1 MSLSLK
7 RAKRAADALK
17 TWRFPWGWLSET
29 GFAAAPREQA
39 IEQLAFFD
47 VYSANRHSS
56 LSFSSFSSQP
66 SSSCPSSAV
75 DEAEAL
81 CSNTQNSACA
91 PSEEGNLEA
100 DQSFYNGSP
109 HWHQR
114 ASAMSSHEARSQALL
129 NRLSIISFG
138 KSGPWGRT
146 THPSLSAEDKWP
158 KSVRF
163 GQASWALQGA
173 ALVHTTATSE
183 PAAEAVTAPMKKKVR
198 VVAECHSRMF
208 NCSFE
213 GDPLLQNSAL
223 IFCLSQI

>member
-7 RAKRAADALK
+7 RAKLAAAALK

-29 GFAAAPREQA
+29 DCPGFAAAPREQP
-39 IEQLAFFD
+39 IGQLAFFD
-47 VYSANRHSS
+47 LCSASRFSSS
-56 LSFSSFSSQP
+56 LSSWP
-66 SSSCPSSAV
+66 SCSCPSSPV
-75 DEAEAL
+75 NEAEAH
-81 CSNTQNSACA
+81 CRNTQNGACA

-100 DQSFYNGSP
+100 EQSFYNGSP

-114 ASAMSSHEARSQALL
+114 ASAMSSHEALSQALL
-129 NRLSIISFG
+129 NRFSIISFG

-173 ALVHTTATSE
+173 ALVHSTVTSE

-198 VVAECHSRMF
+198 VVAECHSRKF